1 MDFNYLYDF
10 DPLHE
15 EEKLE
20 NIWDEIPV
28 ENIEP
33 EPLDDINVDQF
44 TFTQGVEETKETEFS
59 QDATEDNYNSVFQ
72 EVEDIFQRES
82 NANFH
87 SNATTIPTDS
97 SSNEIRFAT
106 HHPRERIVPSP
117 NATTIPMERD
127 LARPLRP
134 SNEDLVMKNQVLLL
148 QLQTLQGRA

>member
-1 MDFNYLYDF
+1 MDFNYFFDF

-15 EEKLE
+15 EEKPE

-44 TFTQGVEETKETEFS
+44 TFTQGVEETKETESS
-59 QDATEDNYNSVFQ
+59 QDATEYNSVFQ
-72 EVEDIFQRES
+72 QVEEIFQRES
-82 NANFH
+82 NASYH

-97 SSNEIRFAT
+97 SSNEIRFAA

-117 NATTIPMERD
+117 TATTVPMERD
-127 LARPLRP
+127 FARPLRRDV
-134 SNEDLVMKNQVLLL
+134 SF
-148 QLQTLQGRA
+148 TR